1 MGTMTATR
9 ISPIAERALQLHD
22 AGFSLIPYANDGTKT
37 PVGSWKRYQS
47 ERASRQQAFDWF
59 ERDGHWI
66 GAINGAISGGLETVD
81 IDDVPMVNE
90 YLDLIR
96 QQVGGREL
104 LARLA
109 IERTPSGCLHL
120 CYRYDAPDGQYEG
133 NQKLARRQVGWL
145 DNGKPEIIT
154 LIETRGEGGA
164 RIAAPSPG
172 YEMVSG
178 DLANVPTISLEER
191 QLLLDTARAL
201 NEYVEPEHVV
211 NAPRMPSLSREGER
225 PGDHYNRRMT
235 GDDVADLVCS
245 YGYTIRRRRGQVY
258 DIARPGSDDGGHG
271 ATIGHGGTNL
281 LYNFS
286 SNDSTFNTEKAYPPF
301 AVYTL
306 LAHNGDWTTAA
317 KELGKQGYGTPI
329 TPQAATSAVSAASQP
344 TNEASDS
351 DEFVGSTD
359 GVQCLVELARIVELE
374 QQLADRDA
382 KIARLQMR
390 LRMHDDERRVRRN
403 PKLKAERDL
412 IIEVAHAVTTLQ
424 ERERRRAAAEG
435 RAPRREVK
443 LPAYKVLAERIG
455 CSESKVSRDFKKIR
469 DWRLVNARHE
479 TTLKPERQTPVGE
492 YLPPGY
498 VTETYVTLS
507 DDPETWLTNM
517 TDFEPDRFDPA
528 LGRERTHGGN
538 RTRCEQH
545 PHAAVTITETCSVC
559 GEVLK
564 RSTRKAEQDTYTQED
579 EKPIQTGDCNMHDL
593 SSPKNA
599 YKGIGQQDAIST
611 LERRLAIRNVRP
623 HLHHASSGAEPF
635 HDLDERIVAAVV
647 ASPNPMDAGSIARA
661 VGRQP
666 RDVRPS
672 IAYLE
677 QRGRLRQWPDG
688 MVTMPLA
695 AVGGDD

>member
-1 MGTMTATR
+1 VTTTR
-9 ISPIAERALQLHD
+9 TSPITERALQLHD
-22 AGFSLIPYANDGTKT
+22 AGFSLIAYANDGTKT
-37 PVGSWKRYQS
+37 PIGLWKPYQS
-47 ERASRQQAFDWF
+47 QRASRQQVFNWF

-90 YLDLIR
+90 YLDLIQ
-96 QQVGGREL
+96 QQVGGHEL

-133 NQKLARRQVGWL
+133 NQKLAMRQIGWL
-145 DNGKPEIIT
+145 GNGRPKTIT

-178 DLANVPTISLEER
+178 DLANVQAISLEER

-211 NAPRMPSLSREGER
+211 NAPRTPSLNREGER

-235 GDDVADLVCS
+235 VDDVANLVCS
-245 YGYTIRRRRGQVY
+245 HGYTIRRRRGQVY
-258 DIARPGSDDGGHG
+258 DIARPGSNDGGHG
-271 ATIGHGGTNL
+271 ATIGHGRTNL

-286 SNDSTFNTEKAYPPF
+286 SNDSMFDSGKAYPPF
-301 AVYTL
+301 AVYAL
-306 LAHNGDWTTAA
+306 LAHNGDWAAAA
-317 KELGKQGYGTPI
+317 KELGRQGYGAPI
-329 TPQAATSAVSAASQP
+329 ASQTASSAAVAASQP
-344 TNEASDS
+344 TNQATDS
-351 DEFVGSTD
+351 DEFVGSTE
-359 GVQCLVELARIVELE
+359 GIQCAPQLARIAELE
-374 QQLADRDA
+374 QQLAERDA
-382 KIARLQMR
+382 KIARLQAR
-390 LRMHDDERRVRRN
+390 LRMHDDEKRVRRN

-412 IIEVAHAVTTLQ
+412 IIEVAHAVATLQ
-424 ERERRRAAAEG
+424 ERERRRATAEG
-435 RAPRREVK
+435 REPRREVK
-443 LPAYKVLAERIG
+443 LPTYKVLAERIG
-455 CSESKVSRDFKKIR
+455 CSASKVSRDFKKIR
-469 DWRLVNARHE
+469 DWQLVNARHE
-479 TTLKPERQTPVGE
+479 TTLKPERQTPSGE

-498 VTETYVTLS
+498 VTETYVTLP
-507 DDPETWLTNM
+507 DDPETWLTSM

-545 PHAAVTITETCSVC
+545 PYADVTITETCSVC

-564 RSTRKAEQDTYTQED
+564 RSSRKAEQNTDTLED
-579 EKPIQTGDCNMHDL
+579 EKPIQTGDCNLHGP
-593 SSPKNA
+593 STPANA
-599 YKGIGQQDAIST
+599 YRDIGQQDAIST
-611 LERRLAIRNVRP
+611 LERRRAIRDVRP
-623 HLHHASSGAEPF
+623 HLHHASAAAEPF
-635 HDLDERIVAAVV
+635 QDLDERIVAAVV

-688 MVTMPLA
+688 MVTGPMHA
-695 AVGGDD
+695 TGGND